1 MRVHMVNARGPDE
14 ATSYHL
20 LKAIEG
26 DAGLSQR
33 DLANR
38 LGISLG
44 KVNFCLKA
52 LIGKGCLKVR
62 RFRNSK
68 NKNAYLYLL
77 TPQGIEEKCRLAA
90 RFLQIK
96 MDEYEALKKELDEL
110 TREVSANH
118 GRADDRPFLRV
129 RDRERREGMIED
141 GYI

>member
-118 GRADDRPFLRV
+118 DEAGGRAFS
-129 RDRERREGMIED
+129 RDRERGEGMIED